1 MALSAC
7 YSSENADEDESQPHA
22 SQEYPSSKFVVD
34 TDAETDA
41 AAADL
46 AKRLTEAGDIYSTQI
61 NELHSR
67 APIIC
72 ATGLVHQQE
81 LMRCK
86 NR

>member
-41 AAADL
+41 ADL
-46 AKRLTEAGDIYSTQI
+46 AKRLTEAGGICSTQI
-61 NELHSR
+61 NGFITSSDHLSY
-67 APIIC
+67 
-72 ATGLVHQQE
+72 
-81 LMRCK
+81 
-86 NR
+86 